1 MTEPLPE
8 CSVDTVDAA
17 VLDPQALAALQRL
30 DPGGQARLLQ
40 RVFDTYRAS
49 LARLLAQLDDAER
62 RADAAAMRFVVHTL
76 KSSSASVGALD
87 LSRLCA
93 EAEQALREGGL
104 GALAG
109 RLERLRVEARR
120 VDLAATRLLAA
131 G

>member
-1 MTEPLPE
+1 MTESGPE
-8 CSVDTVDAA
+8 LSKGAADAA

-30 DPGGQARLLQ
+30 DPSGQAKLLT

-49 LARLLAQLDDAER
+49 LARLLTQLDDAQR
-62 RADAAAMRFVVHTL
+62 RADAAGMRLAVHTL

-93 EAEQALREGGL
+93 DAERALREGRL
-104 GALAG
+104 DALATG
-109 RLERLRVEARR
+109 LERLRTEARR
-120 VDLAATRLLAA
+120 VDLAAARLLAA